1 MNEHSIPSSSSSPS
15 SLPSELSPI
24 KFAACF
30 EAFVVFGYYLIKWLL
45 NMRWVAAPCSSLSV
59 SITLVFLRRWSLNED
74 KWIQHTKPSFN
85 VVFGLKSNTINLVC
99 WTSCV
104 ERKWAKIPMYIKTYL
119 TLKFF
124 TSLKLPLYINCN
136 KLRYLKI
143 AKLA

>member
-1 MNEHSIPSSSSSPS
+1 MDST
-15 SLPSELSPI
+15 
-24 KFAACF
+24 
-30 EAFVVFGYYLIKWLL
+30 YY
-45 NMRWVAAPCSSLSV
+45 
-59 SITLVFLRRWSLNED
+59 
-74 KWIQHTKPSFN
+74 KPSFN

-124 TSLKLPLYINCN
+124 TSLKLPLHSNCN